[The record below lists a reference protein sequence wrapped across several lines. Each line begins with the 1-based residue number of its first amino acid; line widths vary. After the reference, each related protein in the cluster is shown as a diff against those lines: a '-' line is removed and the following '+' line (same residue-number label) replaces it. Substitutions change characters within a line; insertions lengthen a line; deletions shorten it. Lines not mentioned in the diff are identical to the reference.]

1 MFNMISNR
9 LYDIAVAAIVGG
21 VLLCVAPLPFLAK
34 LDPKISTSTVQDVSE
49 RVVRIGQSVV
59 SPDFIVLVEGQGP
72 KHYAKYAI
80 DDIPF
85 EVHVPM
91 GVPFDELVA
100 IVGAVRDPALI
111 ARHSSD
117 KRVVFLGWKPS
128 FLPIRVRYAYFLL
141 IAVFLLASGA
151 YLLLF
156 SRRRR
161 GTVEEGSLGR
171 GNRHSG

>member
-1 MFNMISNR
+1 MVSTR
-9 LYDIAVAAIVGG
+9 LHAIAVAAIVGG
-21 VLLCVAPLPFLAK
+21 LVLCVAPLPFLAK
-34 LDPKISTSTVQDVSE
+34 LDPKNATSTIQDLSE

-72 KHYAKYAI
+72 KPYAKYAV

-100 IVGAVRDPALI
+100 IVEAVRDPAVI
-111 ARHSSD
+111 ARYSSV
-117 KRVVFLGWKPS
+117 KRVVFLGWKPG

-141 IAVFLLASGA
+141 LALVLVASGA
-151 YLLLF
+151 YLLLVG
-156 SRRRR
+156 RRRR
-161 GTVEEGSLGR
+161 RSIEA
-171 GNRHSG
+171 